1 VQDLSLKVLFAGMF
15 LLDLASGE
23 TPAGEAIE
31 QGKED
36 ARDDEVTQGRKGED
50 PGNEME
56 YRVHTV
62 FVERVAI
69 KVYWTEQG
77 KISKR

>member
-15 LLDLASGE
+15 LLDLAPGE
-23 TPAGEAIE
+23 TLAREAIE
-31 QGKED
+31 QGEED

-50 PGNEME
+50 PGDEVE
-56 YRVHTV
+56 YGVHAV

-69 KVYWTEQG
+69 KVYWEEQE